1 MNVYLVYGYN
11 SYSLSFA
18 LLRWFLSLFNLQ
30 CAVLHYTYCD
40 DLDVMAREIET
51 QIDPTTPAV
60 LVGQSLGGCIAN
72 RVTLD
77 NVVRSVCIAS
87 PLRGCRVAAT
97 LNHRLNYLNDPNV
110 TEWVPK
116 FPVHTISFGWAWTSF
131 DGRVFADE
139 ATFDTDTHVHIPWTD
154 HVLAF
159 ASPLTMRTVA
169 AHIAP
174 LCV

>member
-60 LVGQSLGGCIAN
+60 LGGCIAN

-97 LNHRLNYLNDPNV
+97 LNHRLNDPNV

-139 ATFDTDTHVHIPWTD
+139 ATF
-154 HVLAF
+154 